1 MLEIKYVLAAKRESK
16 RIDFKA
22 RFDTQ
27 AAGEWCEMI
36 KDIVAI
42 ANSGGGAILFGTD
55 NKGKATGEDVS
66 GVLALDPAVVT
77 DKIHSYTETQFG
89 DFEIIEGHKGKKSVA
104 ALIVGATN
112 IPIVFTKAGT
122 YSVEG
127 GRQKT
132 AFAKGTVYFRH
143 GAKSE
148 PASRDD
154 IAEVIE
160 RRLAEVRKQWIG
172 GVRKVI
178 ESPTGSRVSVLPP
191 EIHPS
196 DDPNAVPIRIVDD
209 ADASAQAFRLLDID
223 KTHPYR
229 QKELIDEVKKRLPKD
244 ARFNSFDVQVLRKVH
259 PVLETPAYSHQPRFG
274 SRQFSKRAVE
284 WIASH
289 HKDDPTFFDRA
300 RDRYRERH

>member
-1 MLEIKYVLAAKRESK
+1 M
-16 RIDFKA
+16 
-22 RFDTQ
+22 
-27 AAGEWCEMI
+27 
-36 KDIVAI
+36 
-42 ANSGGGAILFGTD
+42 
-55 NKGKATGEDVS
+55 S
-66 GVLALDPAVVT
+66 GVLALDPAIVT

-89 DFEIIEGHKGKKSVA
+89 DFEIIGGHKGKKSVA
-104 ALIVGATN
+104 ALVVGATT
-112 IPIVFTKAGT
+112 IPIVFTRAGA

-154 IAEVIE
+154 LAELIE

-178 ESPTGSRVSVLPP
+178 ESPSGSRVAILPP

-209 ADASAQAFRLLDID
+209 ASAQAFRLLDID

-229 QKELIDEVKKRLPKD
+229 QKEVIDEVKKRLPKN

-284 WIASH
+284 WVTSH
-289 HKDDPTFFDRA
+289 YEKDPDFFLKA
-300 RDRYRERH
+300 RDSFHREG